1 MERKSLLETRHS
13 HVTIILLIL
22 TSAVVL
28 NMLLVQI
35 SLADIDGLDFGVI
48 ASFCFNLLVATVFLV
63 RESFSKPYSLAQVH
77 WLFIIVFMCVAP
89 CSQYLNGFVCWG
101 HQLSESDYITT
112 NFLVST
118 WELCFVVG
126 GFLGHRK
133 QSTKKTLNLYDL
145 PVSKSAVN
153 TAILLSLFCTLVLI
167 KMVGFDSLFARS
179 TYSLGLDQ
187 TTGLIA
193 DQLLRGI
200 PVFVFVVSWI
210 RWISKRDC
218 LLHVLITLVLM
229 LVSAFPF
236 ALSRYSMAVIYGGLC
251 VFCFPV
257 FRQKTG
263 IFPLFFLL
271 AFLVFFPASNTFR
284 VNDFSVSTLL
294 EAIASTLLRLD
305 KGFLSEDYDAYS
317 MLYRAWCFVTTSGAT
332 FGYQLIGVL
341 FFFIPRTLWPSKP
354 VGSGYTIAKS
364 QHQVFLNLSCPLPG
378 EGLINFGFIGLMAF
392 SFIGSHLVCR
402 VDEALWSGISIKW
415 FKPFYPFLAMFVFFI
430 MRGDMLSSCS
440 YLIGF
445 FAAYSIVLL
454 VVKAFVAVGD
464 GNPV

>member
-1 MERKSLLETRHS
+1 MERNSFLETRHS
-13 HVTIILLIL
+13 HATIILIIL
-22 TSAVVL
+22 TSAIVFA
-28 NMLLVQI
+28 MLLLQI
-35 SLADIDGLDFGVI
+35 SFSDYSHSDLSVIFG
-48 ASFCFNLLVATVFLV
+48 FFFNLLVATVFLV
-63 RESFSKPYSLAQVH
+63 RESFSKPYSLVQVH

-101 HQLSESDYITT
+101 HQLSDGDYITT
-112 NFLVST
+112 NFLVSI
-118 WELCFVVG
+118 WEICFVIG
-126 GFLGHRK
+126 GFLSHRK
-133 QSTKKTLNLYDL
+133 QSSIKLLDMYDL

-153 TAILLSLFCTLVLI
+153 YSTLLSLICTLVLI
-167 KMVGFDSLFARS
+167 KMVGFGNLFARS

-187 TTGLIA
+187 TAGLVA

-200 PVFVFVVSWI
+200 PVFVFVASWI

-218 LLHVLITLVLM
+218 LPHVLIAFVLM

-236 ALSRYSMAVIYGGLC
+236 GLSRYSMAVIYGGLC
-251 VFCFPV
+251 VFCLPV
-257 FRQKTG
+257 FRQKIG
-263 IFPLFFLL
+263 FFPIFFLL
-271 AFLVFFPASNTFR
+271 AFLVFFPASNAFR
-284 VNDFSVSTLL
+284 ANDFSLSTLL
-294 EAIASTLLRLD
+294 EAIASAIVRVD

-317 MLYRAWCFVTTSGAT
+317 MLYRAWSYVSTSGIT

-341 FFFIPRTLWPSKP
+341 FFFIPRSIWPSKP

-378 EGLINFGFIGLMAF
+378 EGLINFGLIGLMAF
-392 SFIGSHLVCR
+392 SIIGSYLVCK
-402 VDEALWSGISIKW
+402 VDESLWSGISIKW

-454 VVKAFVAVGD
+454 MTKAFVAVD
-464 GNPV
+464 DDNPV